1 MPLRRGCTRPAGRR
15 PSGLAE
21 WADGKTMDSTAA
33 PPSSARDRLLAGL
46 AAGLPARGIWAA
58 PAVVAVSGGAD
69 STALLLGLVALAP
82 PPARLVVAHAEHDLR
97 ETASID
103 RQFVATLAARLGLP
117 FAWRRLAVRAA
128 TDEAGEGIEAL
139 ARRLRYRFLAEVAG
153 EHGARH
159 VLVAHTAE
167 DQAETILHRI
177 LRGTGPAGLAGMAAA
192 RELCAGVGLLR
203 PLLAVGRSDV
213 REFLA
218 AEAEAWREDES
229 NADVRFARN
238 FLRHEILARC
248 AAGPYPAATAA
259 LGRLGRQ
266 AGQLAAALRSAAD
279 HLLDAHAS
287 RRADGTLELRTASLA
302 GLDPYLLA
310 EMFAA
315 LWEREGWPRR
325 NMTAAHYER
334 LATLVRSADAT
345 GGGVTD
351 YPGGV
356 RVVASAG
363 GIKAGRIPSG

>member
-1 MPLRRGCTRPAGRR
+1 
-15 PSGLAE
+15 
-21 WADGKTMDSTAA
+21 MDSTAA
-33 PPSSARDRLLAGL
+33 PSSSARDRLLAGL

-58 PAVVAVSGGAD
+58 PAVVAVSGGGD

-82 PPARLVVAHAEHDLR
+82 PAARLVVAHAEHDLR
-97 ETASID
+97 AAAAAD
-103 RQFVATLAARLGLP
+103 REFVATLAARLGLP

-128 TDEAGEGIEAL
+128 DDEAGAGIEAR
-139 ARRLRYRFLAEVAG
+139 ARRLRYRFLEELAG

-177 LRGTGPAGLAGMAAA
+177 LRGTGPAGLAGMAVA
-192 RELCAGVGLLR
+192 RELCAGVALIR
-203 PLLAVGRSDV
+203 PLLAVGRSAV
-213 REFLA
+213 REYLV

-248 AAGPYPAATAA
+248 AAGPYPAAPAA
-259 LGRLGRQ
+259 LVRLGRQ
-266 AGQLAAALRSAAD
+266 AGQLAAALRSAAE
-279 HLLDAHAS
+279 HLLDAHAR
-287 RRADGTLELRTASLA
+287 RRADGTIDLRTAPLV

-315 LWEREGWPRR
+315 LWEREDWPRR
-325 NMTAAHYER
+325 DMTAAHYER
-334 LATLVRSADAT
+334 LAALVAAVDAAAV
-345 GGGVTD
+345 GITD

-356 RVVASAG
+356 RVAAATG
-363 GIKAGRIPSG
+363 GITACRMPSV

>member
-1 MPLRRGCTRPAGRR
+1 MG
-15 PSGLAE
+15 
-21 WADGKTMDSTAA
+21 STTA
-33 PPSSARDRLLAGL
+33 PPSPARDRLLAGL
-46 AAGLPARGIWAA
+46 AAGLPSRGIWTA

-82 PPARLVVAHAEHDLR
+82 TPARLVVAHAEHDLR
-97 ETASID
+97 ETAGTD
-103 RQFVATLAARLGLP
+103 REFVAVLAGRLGLP
-117 FAWRRLAVRAA
+117 CVWRRLAVRDA
-128 TDEAGEGIEAL
+128 DDPAGEGLEAR
-139 ARRLRYRFLAEVAG
+139 ARRLRYRFLEEVAR

-159 VLVAHTAE
+159 VLVAHTAD

-192 RELCAGVGLLR
+192 RELCDGVALLR
-203 PLLAVGRSDV
+203 PLLAVDRSDV

-248 AAGPYPAATAA
+248 TAGPYPGAAAA
-259 LGRLGRQ
+259 LVRLGRQ
-266 AGQLAAALRSAAD
+266 AGQVATALRSAAD
-279 HLLDAHAS
+279 HLLDTHAR
-287 RRADGTLELRTASLA
+287 RRADGAVELRTSGLV

-325 NMTAAHYER
+325 DMTAAHYER
-334 LATLVRSADAT
+334 LAALVGTADASAT
-345 GGGVTD
+345 GITD

-356 RVVASAG
+356 RVEPRAG
-363 GIKAGRIPSG
+363 MIALCRQPRS

>member
-1 MPLRRGCTRPAGRR
+1 MH
-15 PSGLAE
+15 
-21 WADGKTMDSTAA
+21 STAA

-46 AAGLPARGIWAA
+46 AVGLPARGIWAA
-58 PAVVAVSGGAD
+58 PAIVAVSGGAD

-97 ETASID
+97 ETAPAD
-103 RQFVATLAARLGLP
+103 REFVATLAGRLGLP
-117 FAWRRLAVRAA
+117 FEWRRLAVRTADGA
-128 TDEAGEGIEAL
+128 AGEGIEAR

-153 EHGARH
+153 DQGARH

-192 RELCAGVGLLR
+192 RELSPGVGLIR
-203 PLLAVGRSDV
+203 PLLAVGRSVV

-218 AEAEAWREDES
+218 AAAEAWREDES

-266 AGQLAAALRSAAD
+266 AGCLAAALRSAAD
-279 HLLDAHAS
+279 HLLDTHAR
-287 RRADGTLELRTASLA
+287 RRADGTIDLRTAALA

-310 EMFAA
+310 EVFTA

-325 NMTAAHYER
+325 DMTAVHYER
-334 LATLVRSADAT
+334 LAALVRSADAVA
-345 GGGVTD
+345 GGSTD

-356 RVVASAG
+356 RVTVSAG
-363 GIKAGRIPSG
+363 TCLELRRPG

>member
-1 MPLRRGCTRPAGRR
+1 
-15 PSGLAE
+15 
-21 WADGKTMDSTAA
+21 MDSSA
-33 PPSSARDRLLAGL
+33 PPSSSARDRLLAGL
-46 AAGLPARGIWAA
+46 AAGLPSGGIWAA

-69 STALLLGLVALAP
+69 STALLFGLVALAP
-82 PPARLVVAHAEHDLR
+82 AAARLVVAHAEHDLR
-97 ETASID
+97 ATAAAD
-103 RQFVATLAARLGLP
+103 REFVATLAARLGLP
-117 FAWRRLAVRAA
+117 FVWRRLAVHAA
-128 TDEAGEGIEAL
+128 DDEAGAGIEAR
-139 ARRLRYRFLAEVAG
+139 ARRLRYRFLADVAG
-153 EHGARH
+153 EHGGRH

-177 LRGTGPAGLAGMAAA
+177 LRGTGPAGLAGMAVA
-192 RELCAGVGLLR
+192 RELCAGVALLR

-213 REFLA
+213 RDFLV

-248 AAGPYPAATAA
+248 AAGPYPAATAG

-266 AGQLAAALRSAAD
+266 AGRLAAALRSAAD
-279 HLLDAHAS
+279 HLLDTHAR
-287 RRADGTLELRTASLA
+287 RRADGTIDLRTAALA

-325 NMTAAHYER
+325 HMTAGHYER
-334 LATLVRSADAT
+334 LAALVGTADAAAA
-345 GGGVTD
+345 GITD

-356 RVVASAG
+356 RVTAFAG
-363 GIKAGRIPSG
+363 GITAGRMSPG

>member
-1 MPLRRGCTRPAGRR
+1 MH
-15 PSGLAE
+15 
-21 WADGKTMDSTAA
+21 STAA
-33 PPSSARDRLLAGL
+33 PPTSARDRLLAGL

-58 PAVVAVSGGAD
+58 PAIVAVSGGAD

-82 PPARLVVAHAEHDLR
+82 PPSRLIVAHAEHDLR
-97 ETASID
+97 ETAPAD
-103 RQFVATLAARLGLP
+103 REFVATLAGRLGLP
-117 FAWRRLAVRAA
+117 FEWRRLAVRTADGA
-128 TDEAGEGIEAL
+128 AGEGIEAR

-192 RELCAGVGLLR
+192 RELCAGVALLR
-203 PLLAVGRSDV
+203 PLLAVDRSNV
-213 REFLA
+213 RKFLA
-218 AEAEAWREDES
+218 AAAEAWREDES
-229 NADVRFARN
+229 NADLRFARN

-266 AGQLAAALRSAAD
+266 AGCLAAALRSAAD
-279 HLLDAHAS
+279 HLLDTHAN
-287 RRADGTLELRTASLA
+287 RRADGTIDLRTAALA

-310 EMFAA
+310 EVFTA

-325 NMTAAHYER
+325 DMTAVHYER
-334 LATLVRSADAT
+334 LAALVRSTDAVA
-345 GGGVTD
+345 GGITD

-356 RVVASAG
+356 RVTASAG
-363 GIKAGRIPSG
+363 TCLELRPPG